1 MNRKITKALHDF
13 CVETFG
19 HPPDETMMIP
29 MVQDLDSKVLGAYF
43 GEKGEWN
50 PRNKNF
56 GPSGKEAITKAV
68 NALEPKR
75 VLDIGCGRNLL
86 KDSIPGL
93 YGIDAHHPN
102 ADEVVDIMDF
112 MPEEEYDVVLILGSI
127 NFGSEDEIYYKM
139 LKATSMCK
147 IGGHMF
153 LRVNPGLTH
162 NRAGAEWIDF
172 YEWSPEKLAQAA
184 TSCNCEMVELQQD
197 RWRDTADGKR
207 YYAHWIRRGDIE
219 I

>member
-19 HPPDETMMIP
+19 HAPDETMMIP
-29 MVQDLDSKVLGAYF
+29 MVQDLDRQVLKAYF
-43 GEKGEWN
+43 GNKGNWTPN
-50 PRNKNF
+50 NKNF
-56 GPSGKEAITKAV
+56 GVTGVEAISKAV

-75 VLDIGCGRNLL
+75 VLDIGCGYNRI
-86 KDSIPGL
+86 KPHVPGL
-93 YGIDAHHPN
+93 YGIDPHNTN

-147 IGGHMF
+147 VGGHMF

-162 NRAGAEWIDF
+162 NREGAEWIDF

-184 TSCNCEMVELQQD
+184 TRCNCEMVELQRD
-197 RWRDTADGKR
+197 RWREGGDGLR
-207 YYAHWIRRGDIE
+207 YYAHWIRRGDIT